1 MAKNTEIGNQINSL
15 IKMLKNQRHQNEIDS
30 IGTPEINN
38 LFDYEDGRITR
49 LQQNIIE
56 RRRQEMRVEKEA
68 KERYGNDLKRI
79 EFLKFLKRNKD
90 SSQGLNISEEQ
101 FEILQERFV
110 SFGIENDHLREMR
123 EKLMNEDLT
132 ELELLKLKQ
141 DIAISMLNTIQVTG

>member
-1 MAKNTEIGNQINSL
+1 
-15 IKMLKNQRHQNEIDS
+15 
-30 IGTPEINN
+30 
-38 LFDYEDGRITR
+38 
-49 LQQNIIE
+49 
-56 RRRQEMRVEKEA
+56 MRVEKEA